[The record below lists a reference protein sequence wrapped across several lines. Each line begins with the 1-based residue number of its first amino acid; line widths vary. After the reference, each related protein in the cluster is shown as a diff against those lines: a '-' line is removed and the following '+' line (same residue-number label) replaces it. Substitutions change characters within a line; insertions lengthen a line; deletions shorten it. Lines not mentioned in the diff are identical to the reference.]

1 MIKKL
6 VYGFAVIAGL
16 ASCNDDYTDWA
27 APQSNEPNA
36 PVDKIAFT
44 VQPTVSSIDFVTETA
59 ESIQLFTAD
68 VQDGKVSEYTLTL
81 SLDAVENCLVGPAEY
96 QYVTIQVTDRISCP
110 VWWSQSSAAN
120 LGVYS
125 DMKYRVFIIFM
136 DGEILESL
144 DKYTG
149 IEFVNLIADFKA
161 WWKDQWQQGNYQ
173 YYDTDGVTPL
183 YETILDN

>member
-1 MIKKL
+1 M
-6 VYGFAVIAGL
+6 
-16 ASCNDDYTDWA
+16 
-27 APQSNEPNA
+27 
-36 PVDKIAFT
+36 
-44 VQPTVSSIDFVTETA
+44 
-59 ESIQLFTAD
+59 
-68 VQDGKVSEYTLTL
+68 
-81 SLDAVENCLVGPAEY
+81 ENCLVGPAEY

-149 IEFVNLIADFKA
+149 LEFINLSRLQDLVEKPVAA
-161 WWKDQWQQGNYQ
+161 R
-173 YYDTDGVTPL
+173 
-183 YETILDN
+183 

>member
-1 MIKKL
+1 ML
-6 VYGFAVIAGL
+6 PVIFPQWERRAPPGIDYAPLTSGIFHKGL
-16 ASCNDDYTDWA
+16 AEDTYEVTVYR
-27 APQSNEPNA
+27 NEALLN
-36 PVDKIAFT
+36 T
-44 VQPTVSSIDFVTETA
+44 
-59 ESIQLFTAD
+59 
-68 VQDGKVSEYTLTL
+68 EYTLTL

>member
-1 MIKKL
+1 IDYAPLTSGIFHKAL
-6 VYGFAVIAGL
+6 AEDTYEVTVYR
-16 ASCNDDYTDWA
+16 
-27 APQSNEPNA
+27 NEALLN
-36 PVDKIAFT
+36 T
-44 VQPTVSSIDFVTETA
+44 
-59 ESIQLFTAD
+59 
-68 VQDGKVSEYTLTL
+68 EYTLTL

-136 DGEILESL
+136 DVEILESL

-149 IEFVNLIADFKA
+149 LEFINLIADFKT
-161 WWKDQWQQGNYQ
+161 WWKNQWQQGNYQ
-173 YYDTDGVTPL
+173 YYDADGVTPL

>member
-1 MIKKL
+1 MDILLQHALLAKPRSYLNGILLQAKPDL
-6 VYGFAVIAGL
+6 VLNLLCKAARAAFGTEDTYEVTVYRNEDL
-16 ASCNDDYTDWA
+16 LNTD
-27 APQSNEPNA
+27 
-36 PVDKIAFT
+36 
-44 VQPTVSSIDFVTETA
+44 
-59 ESIQLFTAD
+59 
-68 VQDGKVSEYTLTL
+68 YTLTL

-96 QYVTIQVTDRISCP
+96 KHVTIQVTDRISQP
-110 VWWSQSSAAN
+110 VWWNQSSAAN
-120 LGVYS
+120 LGTYS

>member
-1 MIKKL
+1 MM
-6 VYGFAVIAGL
+6 
-16 ASCNDDYTDWA
+16 
-27 APQSNEPNA
+27 
-36 PVDKIAFT
+36 
-44 VQPTVSSIDFVTETA
+44 
-59 ESIQLFTAD
+59 
-68 VQDGKVSEYTLTL
+68 
-81 SLDAVENCLVGPAEY
+81 ENCLVGPAEY

>member
-1 MIKKL
+1 M
-6 VYGFAVIAGL
+6 
-16 ASCNDDYTDWA
+16 T
-27 APQSNEPNA
+27 
-36 PVDKIAFT
+36 
-44 VQPTVSSIDFVTETA
+44 
-59 ESIQLFTAD
+59 
-68 VQDGKVSEYTLTL
+68 
-81 SLDAVENCLVGPAEY
+81 EY